1 MRPQE
6 EVNPLEKRFRY
17 DPMPLPWFDN
27 APARAVFR
35 DPDPEHWL
43 LSRLSG
49 KHLAGYSGRPSGA
62 ELFRWLTE
70 GAQTELQRAWLAELL
85 CDIREEVYPQLRR
98 RDALSIWHIAR
109 AALECDV
116 KRGALSR
123 WLNQFAVMPEDWRPE
138 APGSGRRARRHE
150 RLWRQAARGRNPGP
164 CRSASAGV
172 SKETRRKAEARAGM
186 QGPSPYGAFLS
197 CFHGFAVD
205 DNRLGRSADLP
216 IIDIQ
221 ADPSDSRPHRGPNG
235 LRSS

>member
-1 MRPQE
+1 MPLDVEAVRREFWRLDRSGGALRTDRVPTREDIHARWHWQTERNLLHCGFDPADEVGRGSPLISGKGVMRPQE

-138 APGSGRRARRHE
+138 APGSGPASE
-150 RLWRQAARGRNPGP
+150 AA
-164 CRSASAGV
+164 
-172 SKETRRKAEARAGM
+172 
-186 QGPSPYGAFLS
+186 
-197 CFHGFAVD
+197 
-205 DNRLGRSADLP
+205 
-216 IIDIQ
+216 
-221 ADPSDSRPHRGPNG
+221 
-235 LRSS
+235 